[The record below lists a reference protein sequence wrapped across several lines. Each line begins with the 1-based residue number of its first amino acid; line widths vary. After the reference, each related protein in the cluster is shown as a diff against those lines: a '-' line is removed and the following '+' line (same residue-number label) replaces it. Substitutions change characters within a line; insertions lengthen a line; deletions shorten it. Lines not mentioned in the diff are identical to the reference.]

1 MDFRE
6 ADMIIRKVLN
16 IEDLPYKHVDVRR
29 ALERCGVP
37 YIDHVETAVDALDM
51 IEAAIKEGRPYDL
64 IVSDMYFPMSKGG
77 MEVQAGMYVI
87 DELQARGIKTPVIVC
102 SSARMVIP
110 EIVGCIHYSSRN
122 DLDADMRELLELVRA
137 M

>member
-1 MDFRE
+1 
-6 ADMIIRKVLN
+6 MIVRKVLN
-16 IEDLPYKHVDVRR
+16 IEDLPTKHVAIRR
-29 ALERCGVP
+29 ALERCGVIS
-37 YIDHVETAVDALDM
+37 IDHAETAVDGLDM
-51 IEAAIKEGRPYDL
+51 IEAAIAEGKPYDV

-87 DELQARGIKTPVIVC
+87 EELHARGILVPVIVC

-110 EIVGCIHYSSRN
+110 EIVGCIHYSSKN
-122 DLDADMRELLELVRA
+122 DLDADMREMIDIVRN

>member
-1 MDFRE
+1 
-6 ADMIIRKVLN
+6 MIIRKVLN
-16 IEDLPYKHVDVRR
+16 IEDFPSKHVDVRR

-37 YIDHVETAVDALDM
+37 YIDHAETAVDGLDM
-51 IEAAIKEGRPYDL
+51 IEAAIAEGKPYDL
-64 IVSDMYFPMSKGG
+64 IVSDMYFPMTRGG

-87 DELQARGIKTPVIVC
+87 EELQARGIDVPVIVC

-110 EIVGCIHYSSRN
+110 EIVGCIHYSPRN
-122 DLDADMRELLELVRA
+122 DLDADMREMVDLVRN